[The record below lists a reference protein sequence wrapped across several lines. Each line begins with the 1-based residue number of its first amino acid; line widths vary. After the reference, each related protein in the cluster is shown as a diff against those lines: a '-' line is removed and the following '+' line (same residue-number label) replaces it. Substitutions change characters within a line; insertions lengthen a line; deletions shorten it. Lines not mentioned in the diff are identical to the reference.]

1 MLLKESKMEIET
13 KRLNLR
19 EFSFGDWHAV
29 LEYQSVPRYQ
39 RFYLLTNPSP
49 EDIQKFVS
57 DVSYG

>member
-1 MLLKESKMEIET
+1 MEIET